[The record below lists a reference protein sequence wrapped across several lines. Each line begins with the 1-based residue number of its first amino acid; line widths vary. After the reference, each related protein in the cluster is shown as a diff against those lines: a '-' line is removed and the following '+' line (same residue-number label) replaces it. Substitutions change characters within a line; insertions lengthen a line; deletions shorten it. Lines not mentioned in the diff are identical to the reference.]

1 MSHSKKEPTHYPAQ
15 NETFLATIS
24 AQVVAEIAA
33 RLPDGNLSPVERVRL
48 AFDLLDAAESGM
60 KEVREIGSYHSG
72 LDMHLGYQERFDNGT
87 HNTIYYDPDDPFFAG
102 GVVNFDRCM
111 SHLFGRAVRKADRA
125 ERYAGFVAKWYT
137 SPEDQQKID
146 EAAARGE
153 ELEIQCDAKAVVAKW
168 QKDGIPIPFFFLSHE
183 MFPNWWSYQLQK
195 KKKLAGKASAQSR
208 QGRVKKK
215 ADKRRGAR
223 VGKKVKKSF

>member
-1 MSHSKKEPTHYPAQ
+1 MSAKKKEPTHYPAQ
-15 NETFLATIS
+15 NEKFLTTIS
-24 AQVVAEIAA
+24 SQVVAEIAA
-33 RLPDGNLSPVERVRL
+33 RIPGGNLSPVERVRL

-60 KEVREIGSYHSG
+60 KEVREVGSYHCG
-72 LDMHLGYQERFDNGT
+72 LDMHLRYQEDFDNGT
-87 HNTIYYDPDDPFFAG
+87 HDTIYYDPDDPFFAG

-125 ERYAGFVAKWYT
+125 ERYTGFVAKWYT

-146 EAAARGE
+146 EAEARGE
-153 ELEIQCDAKAVVAKW
+153 ELKIQCDARAVVAKW

-183 MFPNWWSYQLQK
+183 MFPYWWRNQVRK
-195 KKKLAGKASAQSR
+195 KKILAGEASARAR

-215 ADKRRGAR
+215 GDKRKGAR
-223 VGKKVKKSF
+223 LEKKVKKSF